1 MSSGLLEGVTVVDL
15 TQALAG
21 PYATLMLAHDLAVH
35 KGLNPGAPR
44 RGGASFTGESGE
56 DA

>member
-21 PYATLMLAHDLAVH
+21 PYATLMLAHDLAVQ
-35 KGLNPGAPR
+35 KGLNPDSPR
-44 RGGASFTGESGE
+44 DLSEVTETW
-56 DA
+56 